1 MAKYIVF
8 KPSDLNDDEV
18 PSSSILWRAKF
29 SIAEKFQELIPASIF
44 ELIDQKDKHISYP
57 IAYWESEF
65 KKLNFKKIYDFP
77 FAKEFI
83 WELEDELALTITINA
98 QDINANHT
106 KIIVSKSIAKVILGQ
121 MGMDSFGKLHPEKFY
136 NKMTSI
142 LDLSEEEMENEAFV
156 LQTLL
161 ELENLCEECVKYES
175 FIEWKT
181 Y

>member
-8 KPSDLNDDEV
+8 KPCDLSDDEE
-18 PSSSILWRAKF
+18 PSSSILWKAKF
-29 SIAEKFQELIPASIF
+29 SIAEKFQELIPESIF
-44 ELIDQKDKHISYP
+44 TLIDQKDKAISYP

-65 KKLNFKKIYDFP
+65 KKLKFKKIYDFP

-106 KIIVSKSIAKVILGQ
+106 KIIVSKSLAKVILGQ
-121 MGMDSFGKLHPEKFY
+121 MGMDSIGKMHPEKFY
-136 NKMTSI
+136 KKMTSI
-142 LDLSEEEMENEAFV
+142 LDLSEEIENEAFV

-175 FIEWKT
+175 FIEWKV